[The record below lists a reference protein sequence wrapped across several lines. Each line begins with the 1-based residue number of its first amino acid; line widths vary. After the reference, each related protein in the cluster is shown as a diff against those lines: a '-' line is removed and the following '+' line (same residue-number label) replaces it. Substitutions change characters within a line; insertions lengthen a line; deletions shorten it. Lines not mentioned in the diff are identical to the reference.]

1 MVEERVALHD
11 IGSLAHWAVS
21 SAKPGYGVENI
32 KDANPATLWLLR
44 TWLGHSADGGRES
57 SMSQLFFSD
66 FAS

>member
-1 MVEERVALHD
+1 M
-11 IGSLAHWAVS
+11 SCKPLASAQGQVNICKRLDCAV
-21 SAKPGYGVENI
+21 
-32 KDANPATLWLLR
+32 LR